1 MELYQLQYFVTLCD
15 AKTYTAAAINLHIS
29 QPSLSIAIKKLET
42 SLGFKLIDRSKKQL
56 FLTKEG
62 ELLYQK
68 AKDLLMHYNYVADEV
83 GRLKTEGH
91 FEISLSMIESTKF
104 WMPKIIQHYQ
114 ALHHHSR
121 IKISDILALNQ
132 VIKAL
137 EDYEIDF
144 AITNQYINQ
153 TDIET
158 VPLYTE
164 ALVAVLPLDH
174 PMIEADSLPLEALED
189 EPFII
194 CKTGFQTREDIL
206 TALSQNSISPQINTE
221 IGRFETAISLVNEKI
236 GMTVLPLN
244 YAKFANLNRKQIK
257 SFNNIKLERTV
268 YLAYKQNRY
277 MPTLIKDF
285 IDMITDHFEGANN
298 HDLLP

>member
-1 MELYQLQYFVTLCD
+1 
-15 AKTYTAAAINLHIS
+15 
-29 QPSLSIAIKKLET
+29 
-42 SLGFKLIDRSKKQL
+42 
-56 FLTKEG
+56 
-62 ELLYQK
+62 
-68 AKDLLMHYNYVADEV
+68 
-83 GRLKTEGH
+83 
-91 FEISLSMIESTKF
+91 
-104 WMPKIIQHYQ
+104 
-114 ALHHHSR
+114 
-121 IKISDILALNQ
+121 
-132 VIKAL
+132 
-137 EDYEIDF
+137 
-144 AITNQYINQ
+144 
-153 TDIET
+153 
-158 VPLYTE
+158 
-164 ALVAVLPLDH
+164 
-174 PMIEADSLPLEALED
+174 EALED

-244 YAKFANLNRKQIK
+244 YAKFANLNLKQIK

-298 HDLLP
+298 YDLLP